1 MDKKIEEIIVSSVDD
16 FYDQVINSKYNYYRG
31 ESNANYFLNSSIL
44 RKKNQDINFD
54 KLKDLVSNHHKE
66 YERIISGQHSF
77 SRFLFYI
84 QHSISFSCFIDLT
97 KSPWIALSFVLED
110 IQRNSDSNIETNGAI
125 YGIKLTNKIE
135 DNPIILSTHEKIE
148 NVLKMLD
155 LSKTKKTTIN
165 PYIINPTDLS
175 ILNDRMQY
183 QQGAFL
189 LLENDSL
196 NHNSVYNQENV
207 TIVKFI
213 ITKELLKNLFFIL
226 REEHP
231 QHTVKYLYDP
241 YRWFRRI

>member
-1 MDKKIEEIIVSSVDD
+1 MNKMITEINISNADD
-16 FYDQVINSKYNYYRG
+16 FYEQVINSKYNYFRG

-44 RKKNQDINFD
+44 RKKNTDINFE
-54 KLKDLVSNHHKE
+54 KLKDLVSSHNIE
-66 YERIISGQHSF
+66 YERIISNQHSF

-84 QHSISFSCFIDLT
+84 QHSISFSPFIDLT

-110 IQRNSDSNIETNGAI
+110 IQRDSDSNIETDGAI
-125 YGIKLTNKIE
+125 YGIKLHDNIE
-135 DNPIILSTHEKIE
+135 DNPIILSTHKKIE
-148 NVLKMLD
+148 SVLHKLD
-155 LSKTKKTTIN
+155 LSKTKKNTIN

-196 NHNSVYNQENV
+196 NRHSNYNQENV

-213 ITKELLKNLFFIL
+213 LSKQLLKELFFNL
-226 REEHP
+226 REKH
-231 QHTVKYLYDP
+231 QYYTVKYLYDP
-241 YRWFRRI
+241 YLWFKNI